1 MESCKTRNKWK
12 QDVFNEQSQDTS
24 EIKLEP
30 VYRIKEAL
38 NKTNAGY
45 DLSNFR

>member
-1 MESCKTRNKWK
+1 MQNKNKWK

-30 VYRIKEAL
+30 VYRIKEGI
-38 NKTNAGY
+38 KQKQMRDMIYQT
-45 DLSNFR
+45 FR

>member
-1 MESCKTRNKWK
+1 METGC
-12 QDVFNEQSQDTS
+12 FNEQSQDTS

-30 VYRIKEAL
+30 VYRIKGAL